1 MAERVCLKPS
11 ADRKGRFSGYYECS
25 LCGSKFRPNPKNPG
39 EMLASFKTHTKFS
52 HPREIALTENVNPP
66 APPIT
71 TEPKEPV

>member
-1 MAERVCLKPS
+1 
-11 ADRKGRFSGYYECS
+11 
-25 LCGSKFRPNPKNPG
+25 
-39 EMLASFKTHTKFS
+39 MLASFKTHTKFS